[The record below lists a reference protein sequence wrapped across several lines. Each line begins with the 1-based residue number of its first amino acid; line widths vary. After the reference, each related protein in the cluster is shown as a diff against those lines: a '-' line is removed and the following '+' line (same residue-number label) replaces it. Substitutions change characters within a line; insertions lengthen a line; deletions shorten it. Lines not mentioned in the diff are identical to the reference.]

1 MYACI
6 ADKKN
11 FYVAYGNTQAIKEPF
26 EQIIFGKNRSYTA
39 THMNIFLLKSFKEFV
54 SRPPNKIN
62 HLKSL
67 CFFVCLFSFV
77 CFFLLSSVGNQQF
90 STAFFWPLCFLIF
103 NFWYLKMG
111 MTETITGI
119 HKNLNILLK

>member
-67 CFFVCLFSFV
+67 CFFVCLFFFTFISRKSTIFHR
-77 CFFLLSSVGNQQF
+77 FFLASL
-90 STAFFWPLCFLIF
+90 LF
-103 NFWYLKMG
+103 NFQFLVFENG
-111 MTETITGI
+111 DD
-119 HKNLNILLK
+119 

>member
-11 FYVAYGNTQAIKEPF
+11 FYLAYGNTQSIKELF
-26 EQIIFGKNRSYTA
+26 KQIIFGKNRSYTA
-39 THMNIFLLKSFKEFV
+39 THMNTFLLKSFKEFV

-67 CFFVCLFSFV
+67 FLFVCLVLFV
-77 CFFLLSSVGNQQF
+77 FFTFISRKSTIFQGFFLASL
-90 STAFFWPLCFLIF
+90 LF
-103 NFWYLKMG
+103 NFQFLKFENG
-111 MTETITGI
+111 DSCNNNW
-119 HKNLNILLK
+119 HS